1 MKTTFIVTS
10 ALITDIGI
18 YDLTSRLQQTHQ
30 TLDSIYGFFPD
41 AQVMIVDGG
50 KPGLKTADH
59 PLIQSLKDR
68 VGAFLDLS
76 DDEQIQH
83 LHSIKPNHPRE
94 MGGIAGLVKSMAEM
108 TIFQQALIFI
118 NEHKNLEPMRNVDRI
133 FKVSGRY
140 QLSPLFQ
147 PAAYDLAKDR
157 YVFKTRTP
165 SWIPAAQELIG
176 TDHCYQSR
184 FWSMPA
190 TLLQHTIDKYNDM
203 MEDLQHQADSNRY
216 IDVEH
221 LLYKHLGPEQT
232 LELDYV
238 HFMGT
243 IAPNGTMIYD

>member
-30 TLDSIYGFFPD
+30 TLDSIYRNFPD

-50 KPGLKTADH
+50 QPGLKTTDH

-83 LHSIKPNHPRE
+83 LHSIKPNHQRE

-108 TIFQQALIFI
+108 TIFQQALILI
-118 NEHKNLEPMRNVDRI
+118 NEHENLRPMRDVDRI

-140 QLSPLFQ
+140 QISPLFD
-147 PAAYDLAKDR
+147 AAVYDQAKGK
-157 YVFKTRTP
+157 YVFKERTP
-165 SWIPAAQELIG
+165 SWIAGAQDIIG

-184 FWSMPA
+184 FWSMDA
-190 TLLQHTIDKYNDM
+190 ALLSHTIDKYNDM
-203 MEDLQHQADSNRY
+203 MEDLQNLADVNRY

-232 LELDYV
+232 LELQYV